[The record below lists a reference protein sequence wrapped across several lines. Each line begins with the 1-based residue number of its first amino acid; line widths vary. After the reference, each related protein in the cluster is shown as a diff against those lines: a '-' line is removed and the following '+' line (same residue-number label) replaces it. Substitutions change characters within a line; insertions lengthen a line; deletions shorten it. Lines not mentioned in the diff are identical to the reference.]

1 MKTLAE
7 VGEILQV
14 TRERVRQIEAK
25 ALRKLRP
32 PEYATKEWQSMESYE
47 KLEVLLRHTDER
59 KKRKENLK

>member
-32 PEYATKEWQSMESYE
+32 PEYATEEWQSMESYE
-47 KLEVLLRHTDER
+47 KLEVLLRHADER